1 MIATLTA
8 LLLAACDPSNILATS
23 DDSIPT
29 QLSIVASSLPQDGE
43 LFLGESVELEAE
55 LRDQRGR
62 LIQDQSIKW
71 SSSDPAVATIDRHGE
86 LVGVAGGTTT
96 IQASHRDIT
105 ASVDIDVIA
114 VASLTVSP
122 ESGELEVGETLE
134 LTVTGVRTDGEALEA
149 SRLLWSS
156 SNPGVATI
164 DGGTVIAHAPGTAVV
179 SVEAGELRAQSTISV
194 VRNDNGGSN
203 GGSSGQRTV
212 KFFVDASSGFNEWT
226 RSPTPEQQAWMR
238 EHYFRMLTYSSYFD
252 SRLSW
257 YPTAWVYKDAYAVY
271 GDSEILTQHP
281 DWVLKDAA
289 GNRLY
294 IPYGCSGGS
303 CPQFAADFG
312 NPQYRQWWIDRVAS
326 TVAEGYLGVWVDD
339 VNMLWRVG
347 DGNGDSVTPIDP
359 RTGTPMTLDD
369 WRRYMAEFMEEI
381 REAFPDK
388 EIVHN
393 AIWYADSDDPYVQR
407 QMRAADFINLERGA
421 TDRGI
426 RGGGGRYGYET
437 FLAYID
443 QVHAM
448 GNFIVLDD
456 DDSDTDAEWVYE
468 LATYLLVKSGDDMI
482 GADEIRTRINPE
494 NFWEGY
500 EIEMGDPLGGRYK
513 TDGLFRRDYQCGTV
527 VLNQPEEPTRTLD
540 LGESF
545 LVVGGGGASLSTVIL
560 DEYRAVVLIRE
571 NCTP

>member
-29 QLSIVASSLPQDGE
+29 QLSIVASSLPEDGE

-71 SSSDPAVATIDRHGE
+71 ASSDPAVATIDRHGE

-105 ASVDIDVIA
+105 ARVDIDVIA

-122 ESGELEVGETLE
+122 ESAELEVGETKE
-134 LTVTGVRTDGEALEA
+134 LTVTGMRTDGEALEA

-179 SVEAGELRAQSTISV
+179 SVEAGELRAQSTILV
-194 VRNDNGGSN
+194 VRNDSGGTN
-203 GGSSGQRTV
+203 GGSSAQRTV
-212 KFFVDASSGFNEWT
+212 KFFVDASSGFDEWT
-226 RSPTPEQQAWMR
+226 RSPTPEQQEWMR

-312 NPQYRQWWIDRVAS
+312 NPQYRQWWINRLES
-326 TVAEGYLGVWVDD
+326 TMAEGYLGVWVDD

-381 REAFPDK
+381 REAFPEK

-500 EIEMGDPLGGRYK
+500 EIEMGDPLGGRYQ

-545 LVVGGGGASLSTVIL
+545 LVVGGGGASVSTVTL
-560 DEYRAVVLIRE
+560 DGYRAVVLIRE